1 MFHLLIILIYAYHH
15 LLFHTT
21 SASPSLFTLDNVRY
35 SLSDRVLTIPKLG
48 SLRGIHID
56 YENEYSKSL
65 SLVNVEAF
73 LGIQYGLYQGRF
85 EPSKERFETYTTTKV
100 NKQIHFGPACAQQLW
115 TNQSELIRIRS
126 EQFAKDY
133 YPKLLKFIQKQSED
147 QCLYMNIYQ
156 PQIKDLKGKDKP
168 TIIRV
173 GFD

>member
-1 MFHLLIILIYAYHH
+1 MFYLLIVIIYYHQHLLIH
-15 LLFHTT
+15 LT
-21 SASPSLFTLDNVRY
+21 SASLLFVENDLRY
-35 SLSDRVLTIPKLG
+35 SLSDRILNIPKLG
-48 SLRGIHID
+48 SLRGISID
-56 YENEYSKSL
+56 YETNYSLKYD
-65 SLVNVEAF
+65 LVQVEAY

-126 EQFAKDY
+126 KQFAKDY